1 MVPWLIVGGADK
13 FNHDFVRGLV
23 SSGWEVTIV
32 CTLTADHSWRRSFT
46 KYSSDIFILSNF
58 LPYAH
63 FPRFIR
69 HLLLTRNPDVVMTSN
84 SGLGYHLMPFL
95 TSSCPQAVFVD
106 YAHAEHMGVRVLPW
120 GLGAHGQG
128 AVSVVRHQLRG
139 VETPARL
146 DGDGRRCPR
155 ESSGLSQVLHVGVIV
170 DDYGRNLIARQLLRD
185 ELKVKEQTTVVTL
198 AARLDE
204 NKQPG
209 ILCHVAT
216 DIVKTQKF
224 QGDVH
229 FLVAG
234 SGDQRLALKKC
245 IRSKKL
251 KKKFT
256 MLGYV
261 SLEGMKEVLSA
272 SDVLFLPSQMEGI
285 PCVFY
290 EAMAAGIPVIGPGD
304 GGIAELVHNDVTG
317 YVVDVKNGTEF
328 KYKLVSVPEQIKRYS
343 SALMKLLSNPALARQ
358 MGSAGK
364 NVIRTDFNIDRIVE
378 KFIASVN
385 EKRALKEGGGV
396 CRADPKRTDKL
407 NEDASIAPV
416 QGVLHSNVTP
426 AYCTLTKV

>member
-1 MVPWLIVGGADK
+1 MAKGLSPWYDINFVASKHLRDWMVTGGVAPEKVQVSAAGLAWRWDGVLSSPMLTL
-13 FNHDFVRGLV
+13 FVV
-23 SSGWEVTIV
+23 
-32 CTLTADHSWRRSFT
+32 
-46 KYSSDIFILSNF
+46 
-58 LPYAH
+58 
-63 FPRFIR
+63 
-69 HLLLTRNPDVVMTSN
+69 
-84 SGLGYHLMPFL
+84 
-95 TSSCPQAVFVD
+95 
-106 YAHAEHMGVRVLPW
+106 
-120 GLGAHGQG
+120 
-128 AVSVVRHQLRG
+128 
-139 VETPARL
+139 
-146 DGDGRRCPR
+146 
-155 ESSGLSQVLHVGVIV
+155 GLSQVLHVGVIV

-317 YVVDVKNGTEF
+317 
-328 KYKLVSVPEQIKRYS
+328 
-343 SALMKLLSNPALARQ
+343 
-358 MGSAGK
+358 
-364 NVIRTDFNIDRIVE
+364 
-378 KFIASVN
+378 
-385 EKRALKEGGGV
+385 
-396 CRADPKRTDKL
+396 
-407 NEDASIAPV
+407 
-416 QGVLHSNVTP
+416 
-426 AYCTLTKV
+426 